1 MTSMTRQYSAAASH
15 ARNVV
20 DKTADVWTEGA
31 RTVTGRLFGLQVDL
45 VPAVERY
52 FDLVQR
58 TVDINRR
65 LAVRWAEAAA
75 TLSGAVRE
83 KAESAGDVVRGKAE
97 AAGDIAR
104 EQAENAELAAREQAA
119 KAEQAGKELARQA
132 RRAEREQAEK
142 AERAARERAAKAEQ
156 AEQELARQ
164 ARQAEREHARQAHDR
179 ARARYE
185 GLPKAE
191 LSDLLAQRD
200 LPKTGNIDELIE
212 RLVEADSK

>member
-1 MTSMTRQYSAAASH
+1 MKGMHMTSMSRQYSAAASQ
-15 ARNVV
+15 ARNAV

-31 RTVTGRLFGLQVDL
+31 RTVTGRLFGLPQVDL

-83 KAESAGDVVRGKAE
+83 KAESAGDIVREKAE
-97 AAGDIAR
+97 AASDIAR
-104 EQAENAELAAREQAA
+104 EQAENAD
-119 KAEQAGKELARQA
+119 
-132 RRAEREQAEK
+132 QAEK
-142 AERAARERAAKAEQ
+142 
-156 AEQELARQ
+156 ELARQ
-164 ARQAEREHARQAHDR
+164 ARQAEREQAERAERAAREQAAQAKQAEQELARQAERDHARQAHAR
-179 ARARYE
+179 ARQRYE
-185 GLPKAE
+185 GLTKAE
-191 LSDLLAQRD
+191 LSDLLAKRD

-212 RLVEADSK
+212 RLAEADSR

>member
-1 MTSMTRQYSAAASH
+1 MTSMTRQYSSAASH

-31 RTVTGRLFGLQVDL
+31 RTVTGRLFGLPQVDL

-65 LAVRWAEAAA
+65 LAVRWAEAAG

-83 KAESAGDVVRGKAE
+83 KAESAGDVVREKAE

-104 EQAENAELAAREQAA
+104 EQAENAERAAREQ
-119 KAEQAGKELARQA
+119 
-132 RRAEREQAEK
+132 
-142 AERAARERAAKAEQ
+142 AAKAEQ

-164 ARQAEREHARQAHDR
+164 ARQAEREHARQVHAR

-185 GLPKAE
+185 GLTKAE

-212 RLVEADSK
+212 RLVEADSR